1 MSGLREISRCIR
13 QVPVPSLSR
22 PAYQAALRRCAST
35 QAAAAAAPAEPAPA
49 PAQIPS
55 EFNDLEL
62 EASSMKAKF
71 GEGVKLRPPKDRYF
85 RRKRQLPGSRSV
97 CVPPAS
103 AREGEAGIYIYIYT
117 LADAHA
123 CSCRYQYHPP
133 KYDRGPLHPIQS
145 PKPSDPVAR
154 DFIPGPF
161 NLPRLRQTYETTI
174 ASDLLTLTYMHKPP
188 GTMEPAVNF
197 QDLMFREWDGTS
209 PYHKNRPKRGPRGSS
224 VSRLVEPDINF
235 NNVPEITEVTVAS
248 YSPEAVKN
256 EMYLWVA
263 RAMLQS
269 ISGQVPEV
277 TKNRVGVAQWGVIK
291 GKASGAKVT
300 MRGNNAY
307 EFIDKLIHIVF
318 PRIKEWEG
326 IPGSTGDSQG
336 NISFGLRP
344 QDMVHFPEMDSNIS
358 VRFGPFLIASTAH
371 TAHFLPLFEQLS
383 CTDSSLFHRCTLPS

>member
-1 MSGLREISRCIR
+1 MSGLREMSRCIR
-13 QVPVPSLSR
+13 QMAVPSLPR
-22 PAYQAALRRCAST
+22 PAYQAGLRRCAST

-49 PAQIPS
+49 PAQVPS
-55 EFNDLEL
+55 EFTDLEL

-85 RRKRQLPGSRSV
+85 RRKQQLPGS
-97 CVPPAS
+97 
-103 AREGEAGIYIYIYT
+103 
-117 LADAHA
+117 
-123 CSCRYQYHPP
+123 RYQYHPP

-197 QDLMFREWDGTS
+197 QDLMFREWDDSS

-248 YSPEAVKN
+248 YSPEALKN

-307 EFIDKLIHIVF
+307 EFIDKLVHIVF

-336 NISFGLRP
+336 NISFGLRA

-358 VRFGPFLIASTAH
+358 MYPPKLTPGCRIAIKTTAKSNRHARLLMQSLGMPFYGELA
-371 TAHFLPLFEQLS
+371 F
-383 CTDSSLFHRCTLPS
+383 